1 MVPIYKIIFFDTK
14 RSILHT
20 ILWCDK
26 IDFSLHFSYTR
37 SMKKQKWIWEHD
49 EYPNFKYNKEKL
61 EPLLRDIAYEQGK
74 LKSFMLLM
82 DERSSK
88 YSLAQTLENEIIASC
103 EIEGEILNRQSVR
116 SSIKQKLGLESQQ
129 HYKALKKEDNYVDI
143 LIDAN
148 TNYDEDLTLD
158 KLFGW
163 HHGMFE
169 KGYSG
174 FAKIKVAEFRGEG
187 AMQVVSGDYGKEEIH
202 YEAPAHENLEKEI
215 NDFIK
220 WFNNTPTTL
229 EKASLTHLWFVI
241 IHPFDDGNGRITRA
255 LTDRVL
261 SKFEQSS
268 FSKIYTMSKS
278 IYEDRRGYY
287 EALDKTT
294 GRFAKDDPLD
304 ITYWMEWFFKTLH
317 HALLDAGKQLNYIV
331 EKTKFWDAHREDE
344 LNARQTKVLNRLL
357 DIGSENFKG
366 DLSKKKYVKI
376 ADTAETNAS
385 RDIADLLAKRCI
397 KKVEGTTGRGTR
409 YRVNHMP

>member
-1 MVPIYKIIFFDTK
+1 
-14 RSILHT
+14 
-20 ILWCDK
+20 
-26 IDFSLHFSYTR
+26 
-37 SMKKQKWIWEHD
+37 MKKQKWIWEYD
-49 EYPNFKYNKEKL
+49 EYPNFKYDKEKL

-82 DERSSK
+82 DKESTR

-103 EIEGEILNRQSVR
+103 EIEGEILNRQSIR
-116 SSIKQKLGLESQQ
+116 SSIKQKLGLESHQ
-129 HYKALKKEDNYVDI
+129 HYKTLRKEDNYVDI

-163 HHGMFE
+163 HNAMFE

-174 FAKIKVAEFRGEG
+174 FSKIKVAQFRGEG
-187 AMQVVSGDYGKEEIH
+187 AMQVVSGDYGKEKIH
-202 YEAPAHENLEKEI
+202 YEAPPFDTLEQQM
-215 NDFIK
+215 NSFIK
-220 WFNNTPTTL
+220 WFNETPTTL

-261 SKFEQSS
+261 SKLEQSS

-278 IYEDRRGYY
+278 IYEDRIGYY

-294 GRFAKDDPLD
+294 GRFEKNDPLD

-317 HALLDAGKQLNYIV
+317 HALLDAEKQLSYIV

-344 LNARQTKVLNRLL
+344 LNLRQIKVLNKLL

-366 DLSKKKYVKI
+366 DLTKSKYVKI
-376 ADTAETNAS
+376 ANTAETNAS
-385 RDIADLLAKRCI
+385 RDIADLLAKGCI
-397 KKVEGTTGRGTR
+397 KQVEGTTGRATR
-409 YRVNHMP
+409 YTINHVI

>member
-1 MVPIYKIIFFDTK
+1 
-14 RSILHT
+14 
-20 ILWCDK
+20 
-26 IDFSLHFSYTR
+26 
-37 SMKKQKWIWEHD
+37 MKKQKWIWEYD

-82 DERSSK
+82 DKESTR

-116 SSIKQKLGLESQQ
+116 SSIKQKLGLESHQ
-129 HYKALKKEDNYVDI
+129 HYKITRKEDNYVDI
-143 LIDAN
+143 LIDVN

-163 HHGMFE
+163 HNAMFE

-174 FAKIKVAEFRGEG
+174 FSKIKVAQFREEG
-187 AMQVVSGDYGKEEIH
+187 AMQVVSGDYGKEKIH
-202 YEAPAHENLEKEI
+202 YEAPPFDNLENEMSS
-215 NDFIK
+215 FIK
-220 WFNNTPTTL
+220 WFNDTSATL
-229 EKASLTHLWFVI
+229 EKAAITHLWFVI

-261 SKFEQSS
+261 SKLEQSS

-278 IYEDRRGYY
+278 IYEHRKAYY

-294 GRFAKDDPLD
+294 GRFQKDDPLD

-317 HALLDAGKQLNYIV
+317 HALLDAQKQLNYIV
-331 EKTKFWDAHREDE
+331 EKTKFWDAHRFDE
-344 LNARQTKVLNRLL
+344 LNSRQIKVLNKLL

-366 DLSKKKYVKI
+366 DLTKAKYVKI
-376 ADTAETNAS
+376 ANTAEANAS
-385 RDIADLLAKRCI
+385 RDIADLLNKGCI
-397 KKVEGTTGRGTR
+397 KKIEGTTGRGTK
-409 YRVNHMP
+409 YTINHLY

>member
-1 MVPIYKIIFFDTK
+1 
-14 RSILHT
+14 
-20 ILWCDK
+20 
-26 IDFSLHFSYTR
+26 
-37 SMKKQKWIWEHD
+37 MKKQKWIWEYD
-49 EYPNFKYNKEKL
+49 EYPNFKYDKEKL

-82 DERSSK
+82 DEQSSK
-88 YSLAQTLENEIIASC
+88 YSLAKTLENEIIASC
-103 EIEGEILNRQSVR
+103 EIEGEILNRDSVR
-116 SSIKQKLGLESQQ
+116 SSIKQKLGLESDT
-129 HYKALKKEDNYVDI
+129 HYKAVKKEDNYVDI

-148 TNYDEDLTLD
+148 TNYDEDLTLE

-163 HHGMFE
+163 HHAMFE

-174 FAKIKVAEFRGEG
+174 FSKIKVDQFRGEG
-187 AMQVVSGDYGKEEIH
+187 SMQIVSGDYANVKIH
-202 YEAPAHENLEKEI
+202 YEAPPFDTLYDEMNS
-215 NDFIK
+215 FIQ
-220 WFNNTPTTL
+220 WFNDTPATL
-229 EKASLTHLWFVI
+229 EKAAITHLLFVI

-261 SKFEQSS
+261 SQLEQSS
-268 FSKIYTMSKS
+268 ISKIYTMSKS
-278 IYEDRRGYY
+278 ISEDRKGYY

-331 EKTKFWDAHREDE
+331 EKTKFWDVHREDE
-344 LNARQTKVLNRLL
+344 LNSRQIKVLNRLL

-366 DLSKKKYVKI
+366 DLTKKKYVKI
-376 ADTAETNAS
+376 ANTAETNAS
-385 RDIADLLAKRCI
+385 RDISDLLAKGCI

-409 YRVNHMP
+409 YTINHAV

>member
-1 MVPIYKIIFFDTK
+1 
-14 RSILHT
+14 
-20 ILWCDK
+20 
-26 IDFSLHFSYTR
+26 
-37 SMKKQKWIWEHD
+37 MKKQKWIWEYD
-49 EYPNFKYNKEKL
+49 EYPNFKYDKAKL

-82 DERSSK
+82 DKESAK

-116 SSIKQKLGLESQQ
+116 SSIKQKLGLESRQ
-129 HYKALKKEDNYVDI
+129 HYKTLRKGDNYVDI

-163 HHGMFE
+163 QHAMFE

-174 FAKIKVAEFRGEG
+174 FSKIKVAQFRGDG
-187 AMQVVSGDYGKEEIH
+187 AMQVVSGDYGKEKIH
-202 YEAPAHENLEKEI
+202 YEAPPFDMLEDET
-215 NDFIK
+215 NSFIA
-220 WFNNTPTTL
+220 WFNQTPSTL
-229 EKASLTHLWFVI
+229 EKAAITHLWFVI

-261 SKFEQSS
+261 SQLEHSS

-278 IYEDRRGYY
+278 IYEERKAYY

-294 GRFAKDDPLD
+294 GRFAKDNPLD

-317 HALLDAGKQLNYIV
+317 HALLDAQKQLNYVV

-344 LNARQTKVLNRLL
+344 LNSRQIKALNRLL

-366 DLSKKKYVKI
+366 DLTKAKYVKI
-376 ADTAETNAS
+376 ANTAQTNAS
-385 RDIADLLAKRCI
+385 RDIADLLAKGCI
-397 KKVEGTTGRGTR
+397 KQVEGTTGRGTR
-409 YRVNHMP
+409 YTINHNS

>member
-1 MVPIYKIIFFDTK
+1 
-14 RSILHT
+14 
-20 ILWCDK
+20 
-26 IDFSLHFSYTR
+26 
-37 SMKKQKWIWEHD
+37 MKKQKWIWEYD

-61 EPLLRDIAYEQGK
+61 EPLLRDIAFEQGK

-82 DERSSK
+82 DKKSTK

-163 HHGMFE
+163 HHAMFE

-174 FAKIKVAEFRGEG
+174 FSKIKVAQFRDEG
-187 AMQVVSGDYGKEEIH
+187 TMEVVSGDYGKEKIH
-202 YEAPAHENLEKEI
+202 YEAPSHETLEKEM
-215 NDFIK
+215 NSFIK
-220 WFNNTPTTL
+220 WFNETSASL

-241 IHPFDDGNGRITRA
+241 IHPFDDGNGRIARA

-261 SKFEQSS
+261 AELEQSS

-278 IYEDRRGYY
+278 IYVDRKAYY

-294 GRFAKDDPLD
+294 GRYAKDNPLD
-304 ITYWMEWFFKTLH
+304 VTYWMEWFFKTLH
-317 HALLDAGKQLNYIV
+317 HALQDAEKQLSYIV

-344 LNARQTKVLNRLL
+344 LNARQIKVLNRLL

-366 DLSKKKYVKI
+366 DLTKKKYVKI
-376 ADTAETNAS
+376 ANTAETNAS
-385 RDIADLLAKRCI
+385 RDIADLLAKGCI

-409 YRVNHMP
+409 YTINFKNQIYKIYLH

>member
-1 MVPIYKIIFFDTK
+1 
-14 RSILHT
+14 
-20 ILWCDK
+20 
-26 IDFSLHFSYTR
+26 
-37 SMKKQKWIWEHD
+37 MKKQKWIWEYD
-49 EYPNFKYNKEKL
+49 EYPNFKYDKEKL

-82 DERSSK
+82 DKESTR

-116 SSIKQKLGLESQQ
+116 SSIKQKLGLESHQ
-129 HYKALKKEDNYVDI
+129 HYKTLRKEDNYVDI

-163 HHGMFE
+163 HNAMFE

-174 FAKIKVAEFRGEG
+174 FSKIKVAQFREEG
-187 AMQVVSGDYGKEEIH
+187 AMQVVSGDYGKEKIH
-202 YEAPAHENLEKEI
+202 YEAPPFDTLEEEMSS
-215 NDFIK
+215 FIK
-220 WFNNTPTTL
+220 WFNDTSATL
-229 EKASLTHLWFVI
+229 EKAAITHLWFVI

-261 SKFEQSS
+261 SKLEQSS

-278 IYEDRRGYY
+278 IYEDRIGYY

-294 GRFAKDDPLD
+294 GRFEKDDPLD

-317 HALLDAGKQLNYIV
+317 HALLDAEKQLSYIV

-344 LNARQTKVLNRLL
+344 LNSRQIKVLNRLL

-366 DLSKKKYVKI
+366 DLTKKKYVKI

-385 RDIADLLAKRCI
+385 RDIADLLAKGCI
-397 KKVEGTTGRGTR
+397 KQIEGTAGRGTR
-409 YRVNHMP
+409 YTINHVI

>member
-1 MVPIYKIIFFDTK
+1 
-14 RSILHT
+14 
-20 ILWCDK
+20 
-26 IDFSLHFSYTR
+26 
-37 SMKKQKWIWEHD
+37 MKKQKWIWEYD

-82 DERSSK
+82 DKESSK

-103 EIEGEILNRQSVR
+103 EIEGEILNRESVR
-116 SSIKQKLGLESQQ
+116 SSIKQKLGLESAE
-129 HYKALKKEDNYVDI
+129 HYKVIKKEDNYVDI

-148 TNYDEDLTLD
+148 TNYDEDLTLG

-163 HHGMFE
+163 HNAMFE

-174 FAKIKVAEFRGEG
+174 FSKIKVAQFRGDG
-187 AMQVVSGDYGKEEIH
+187 AMQVVSGDYGKEKIH
-202 YEAPAHENLEKEI
+202 YEAPPHDTLENEMNI
-215 NDFIK
+215 FIK
-220 WFNNTPTTL
+220 WFNETPTTL

-261 SKFEQSS
+261 SKLEQSS

-278 IYEDRRGYY
+278 IYEHRKAYY

-294 GRFAKDDPLD
+294 GRFQKDDPLD

-317 HALLDAGKQLNYIV
+317 HALLDAQKQLNYIV
-331 EKTKFWDAHREDE
+331 EKTKFWDAHRFDE
-344 LNARQTKVLNRLL
+344 LNSRQIKVLNKLL

-366 DLSKKKYVKI
+366 DLTKAKYVKI
-376 ADTAETNAS
+376 ANTAEANAS
-385 RDIADLLAKRCI
+385 RDIADLLAKGCI

-409 YRVNHMP
+409 YTINHII

>member
-1 MVPIYKIIFFDTK
+1 
-14 RSILHT
+14 
-20 ILWCDK
+20 
-26 IDFSLHFSYTR
+26 
-37 SMKKQKWIWEHD
+37 MKKQKWIWEYD
-49 EYPNFKYNKEKL
+49 EYPNFKYDKEKL

-82 DERSSK
+82 DKESSK
-88 YSLAQTLENEIIASC
+88 YSIAKALENEIIASC
-103 EIEGEILNRQSVR
+103 EIEGEVLNRDSVR
-116 SSIKQKLGLESQQ
+116 SSIKQKLGLESDA
-129 HYKALKKEDNYVDI
+129 HYKVVKKEDNYVDI

-148 TNYDEDLTLD
+148 TNYNEDLTLE

-163 HHGMFE
+163 HNAMFE
-169 KGYSG
+169 NGYSG
-174 FAKIKVAEFRGEG
+174 FSKIKVAQFRGEG
-187 AMQVVSGDYGKEEIH
+187 AMQVVSGDYEKEKIH
-202 YEAPAHENLEKEI
+202 YEAPPFDTLNDEMNSFI
-215 NDFIK
+215 N
-220 WFNNTPTTL
+220 WFNATPTTL
-229 EKASLTHLWFVI
+229 EKAAITHLWFVI

-261 SKFEQSS
+261 SKLEQSTI
-268 FSKIYTMSKS
+268 SKIYTMSKS
-278 IYEDRRGYY
+278 ISEDRKGYY

-304 ITYWMEWFFKTLH
+304 ITYWMKWFFKTLH

-344 LNARQTKVLNRLL
+344 LNARQIKVLNRLL

-366 DLSKKKYVKI
+366 DLTKAKYVKI

-385 RDIADLLAKRCI
+385 RDIADLLAKGCI

-409 YRVNHMP
+409 YTINHMP

>member
-1 MVPIYKIIFFDTK
+1 
-14 RSILHT
+14 
-20 ILWCDK
+20 
-26 IDFSLHFSYTR
+26 
-37 SMKKQKWIWEHD
+37 MKKQKWIWEYD
-49 EYPNFKYNKEKL
+49 EYPNFKYDKEKI

-74 LKSFMLLM
+74 LKSLMLLM
-82 DERSSK
+82 DKDSTR

-116 SSIKQKLGLESQQ
+116 SSIKQKLGLESEE
-129 HYKALKKEDNYVDI
+129 HYKITRKEDNYVDI

-163 HHGMFE
+163 HNAMFE

-174 FAKIKVAEFRGEG
+174 FSKIKVAQFRGEG
-187 AMQVVSGDYGKEEIH
+187 AMQVVSGDYGKEKIH
-202 YEAPAHENLEKEI
+202 YEAPPFDTLENEM
-215 NDFIK
+215 NSFIK
-220 WFNNTPTTL
+220 WFNETPTTL

-261 SKFEQSS
+261 SKLEQSY

-278 IYEDRRGYY
+278 IYEDRIGYY
-287 EALDKTT
+287 GALDKTT
-294 GRFAKDDPLD
+294 GRFEKNDPLD
-304 ITYWMEWFFKTLH
+304 ITYWMEWFFKTLYN
-317 HALLDAGKQLNYIV
+317 ALLDAQKQLNYIV

-344 LNARQTKVLNRLL
+344 LNSRQIKVLNRLL

-366 DLSKKKYVKI
+366 DLTKSKYVKI
-376 ADTAETNAS
+376 ANTAETNAS
-385 RDIADLLAKRCI
+385 RDIADLLAKGCI
-397 KKVEGTTGRGTR
+397 KQVEGTTGRGTR
-409 YRVNHMP
+409 YTINHVI